1 MRPLFRLPRYL
12 AVNHLR
18 IVILSYSPPELF
30 NVDRILLIEDD
41 ATLNNNISDALRAEN
56 FYTETAFDGVIA
68 EKLLKKNNYDCIVL
82 DINIPYKNGY
92 EVCKS
97 FRTYNTTT
105 PVILL
110 TAFDELEDKIEGY
123 QCGADDYL
131 TKPFYMKELILRI
144 SALIKRSKY
153 PVQPQEGTSIV
164 FREITINLISKT
176 VNRAGININL
186 TPREYEI
193 LLMLVKAQG
202 ELVSK
207 NNLIRHIWGK
217 TTGINTNTIEVYI
230 NLLRNKI
237 DRPFNHPIIKTRVGY
252 GYYLE
257 AES

>member
-1 MRPLFRLPRYL
+1 
-12 AVNHLR
+12 VNKL
-18 IVILSYSPPELF
+18 VILHYSPPELIK
-30 NVDRILLIEDD
+30 VERILLIEDD
-41 ATLNNNISDALRAEN
+41 ATLNRNISDALKAEN
-56 FYTETAFDGVIA
+56 FFTETAFDGVIA
-68 EKLLKKNNYDCIVL
+68 EKLLKKNNYDCVVL

-97 FRTYNTTT
+97 FRLYNATT

-110 TAFDELEDKIEGY
+110 TAFDELEDKVEGY
-123 QCGADDYL
+123 QSGADDYL

-144 SALIKRSKY
+144 HALIKRSKY
-153 PVQPQEGTSIV
+153 PGQHQENPLIV
-164 FREITINLISKT
+164 FREITINSMSKT
-176 VNRAGININL
+176 VSRCGVNINL

-193 LLMLVKAQG
+193 LLMLVKARG

-207 NNLIRHIWGK
+207 KDLIRQIWGK

-237 DRPFNHPIIKTRVGY
+237 DKPYGYPIIKTRVGY